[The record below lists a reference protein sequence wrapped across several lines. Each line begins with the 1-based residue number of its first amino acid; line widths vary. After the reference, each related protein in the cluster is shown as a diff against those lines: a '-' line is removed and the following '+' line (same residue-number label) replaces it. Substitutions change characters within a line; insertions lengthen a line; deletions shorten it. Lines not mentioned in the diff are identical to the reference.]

1 MKATGKRG
9 KSYNTV
15 SLNSK
20 SSRIETINSKSEKT
34 FTIENKRAWLF
45 LFSIGLHG
53 NDGPY
58 DIFLSTPAHDS
69 TPCVRKATANGQ
81 IELTVA
87 SNDKGV
93 LTIASSVEYI
103 RGIVVYAV

>member
-1 MKATGKRG
+1 MDPGAIGRKF
-9 KSYNTV
+9 
-15 SLNSK
+15 LLQNSK
-20 SSRIETINSKSEKT
+20 TETINSKSEKT
-34 FTIENKRAWLF
+34 FTIKNKRAWLF

-58 DIFLSTPAHDS
+58 DIFLSTPAHDG
-69 TPCVRKATANGQ
+69 TPCVRKATANGR

-87 SNDKGV
+87 SDDKGV